1 MNKTKEINALIKK
14 ASCLLRQYE
23 RSEWADKLDAYV
35 EALFD
40 DADYALS
47 KIISLYGGSGSIN
60 DIVLYSNGK
69 FLFEKNNRLH
79 ELLSK
84 IYSLC
89 SGAN

>member
-1 MNKTKEINALIKK
+1 MNALIKK
-14 ASCLLRQYE
+14 ASRLLRQYE
-23 RSEWADKLDAYV
+23 KSEWADKLDAYA

-47 KIISLYGGSGSIN
+47 KIISLYGGSGSIS

-69 FLFEKNNRLH
+69 SLFEENNRSH

-89 SGAN
+89 SGAS